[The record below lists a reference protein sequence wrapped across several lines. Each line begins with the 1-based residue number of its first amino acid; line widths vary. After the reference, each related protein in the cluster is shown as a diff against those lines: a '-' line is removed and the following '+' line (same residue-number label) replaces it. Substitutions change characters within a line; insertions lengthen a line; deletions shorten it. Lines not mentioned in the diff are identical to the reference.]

1 MRRLGLALCA
11 ALFVTA
17 PLGAGLSGASY
28 FAALPFAGLVF
39 LGALILRPASARTGP
54 AELAPALMLC
64 LAAASLLL
72 GAGHLL
78 RGILGV
84 QGGAPLLLWLV
95 AGLVA
100 LALASVLWPPHK
112 TLDSDALLEGALRR
126 LNELPPRR
134 DPATK
139 ARPAMAETFEEIVSR
154 ADADA
159 LGTFLETAQ
168 ELLDERPERA
178 SDLPTVG
185 RLVDISG
192 QIEQEHPELAEA
204 LVDLAHR
211 LENLAEETDDR

>member
-1 MRRLGLALCA
+1 MS
-11 ALFVTA
+11 T
-17 PLGAGLSGASY
+17 
-28 FAALPFAGLVF
+28 
-39 LGALILRPASARTGP
+39 
-54 AELAPALMLC
+54 
-64 LAAASLLL
+64 
-72 GAGHLL
+72 
-78 RGILGV
+78 
-84 QGGAPLLLWLV
+84 
-95 AGLVA
+95 
-100 LALASVLWPPHK
+100 
-112 TLDSDALLEGALRR
+112 
-126 LNELPPRR
+126 
-134 DPATK
+134 
-139 ARPAMAETFEEIVSR
+139 RPAMAETFEEIVSR